1 MVAALVTFIA
11 GALMVLNIRYYSF
24 KDLDMKNRV
33 PFIMMILIVLIFVI
47 VSWDPPIVLFSMA
60 IIYAL
65 SGPGMAI
72 YSQREKW
79 LGKFQSVTV
88 AADRGNKLAK
98 DMPVEKEGAPNN
110 DAEKETRPASDA
122 EK

>member
-1 MVAALVTFIA
+1 
-11 GALMVLNIRYYSF
+11 
-24 KDLDMKNRV
+24 MKNRV
-33 PFIMMILIVLIFVI
+33 PFIVMILIVLIFVI

-79 LGKFQSVTV
+79 QGKFQPVTETS
-88 AADRGNKLAK
+88 DDGSDGGDGSIGSEKQK
-98 DMPVEKEGAPNN
+98 GTPVEEDITDSRDSASESEPGSE
-110 DAEKETRPASDA
+110 AEK
-122 EK
+122 